1 MLTTDN
7 SVLVVVDVQ
16 GKLAQLMFDKDNLF
30 ANLQRMIKGAQLL
43 GIPILWTEQYPEG
56 LGVTIPELAQLM
68 RDGAPLV
75 KDTFSCCGDDKFA
88 QALKSLGRK
97 NIMLTGIETHVCV
110 YQTARDLLADGYAV
124 ELIVDAVSSRTEANK
139 NLGVE
144 RMKDLGAGVMSTE
157 MTLFELLRVAKGDKF
172 KEVLRIVK

>member
-16 GKLAQLMFDKDNLF
+16 GKLAQLMHDKDVVY
-30 ANLQRMIKGAQLL
+30 ANIERMIKGAQLL
-43 GIPILWTEQYPEG
+43 EIPILWTEQYPEG
-56 LGVTIPELAQLM
+56 LGATIPQLAQLM
-68 RDGAPLV
+68 LGNAPLV
-75 KDTFSCCGDDKFA
+75 KDTFSCCGDEKFA
-88 QALKSLGRK
+88 NALKSSGRK
-97 NIMLTGIETHVCV
+97 QVMLTGIETHVCV
-110 YQTARDLLADGYAV
+110 YQTARDLLADGFVV
-124 ELIVDAVSSRTEANK
+124 ELIVDAVSSRTAANRQ
-139 NLGVE
+139 LGIE

>member
-16 GKLAQLMFDKDNLF
+16 GRLAQLMHDKEIVY
-30 ANLQRMIKGAQLL
+30 ANIERMIKGAQLL
-43 GIPILWTEQYPEG
+43 DIPILWTEQYPEG
-56 LGVTIPELAQLM
+56 LGATIPQLAQLM
-68 RDGAPLV
+68 PGNSPLV

-88 QALKSLGRK
+88 NALNSGGRQQV
-97 NIMLTGIETHVCV
+97 MLTGIEAHVCV
-110 YQTARDLLADGYAV
+110 YQTARDLLTDGFGV
-124 ELIVDAVSSRTEANK
+124 ELIVDAVSSRTSANRQ
-139 NLGVE
+139 LGIE

-172 KEVLRIVK
+172 KEALRIVK